1 MAGVGNFKPI
11 IKVLTSKIQSSK
23 LNNPAVSQVIKPTS
37 FASDVFVQNKKQITT
52 DEVRKFFPDDKIGGG
67 YFRKEM
73 YKVKLDLLL
82 SSILHPSSFKIWLHS
97 VDLSNPLKE
106 FDYKQITDFMNMYN
120 GKFAD
125 VWKSEK
131 DGMRNIEKLALF
143 VRSLHHLEN
152 SKQVGGKINKLEF
165 FKNLKEEDWTICMDG
180 IVNRPKEVIRA
191 LMRYKYSSDKIN
203 KAVLLRDGSTATN
216 NFIQTIENFLNKQ
229 VIKNDIKTYRGEKD
243 FRIFGNTR
251 LSDGRTLKDAIEDAT
266 AKIEN
271 GEWGEEKAN
280 NFAANIL
287 SGTKIKQNRFMST
300 AIIEEDT
307 EK

>member
-1 MAGVGNFKPI
+1 M
-11 IKVLTSKIQSSK
+11 
-23 LNNPAVSQVIKPTS
+23 
-37 FASDVFVQNKKQITT
+37 
-52 DEVRKFFPDDKIGGG
+52 
-67 YFRKEM
+67 
-73 YKVKLDLLL
+73 VKRDLLL
-82 SSILHPSSFKIWLHS
+82 SSILHPSNFKIWLHS

-152 SKQVGGKINKLEF
+152 PKQIAGKINKLEF
-165 FKNLKEEDWTICMDG
+165 FKNLQEEYWTTCMDG
-180 IVNRPKEVIRA
+180 IVNRPKEVIPA
-191 LMRYKYSSDKIN
+191 LMQYKYDSIDIN
-203 KAVLLRDGSTATN
+203 NAVLEKSKFSIIN
-216 NFIQTIENFLNKQ
+216 NFVQAIKDFLNKQ

-251 LSDGRTLKDAIEDAT
+251 LSDARTLKDAIEDAT
-266 AKIEN
+266 VKIEN
-271 GEWGEEKAN
+271 GELGEKEIEK
-280 NFAANIL
+280 FKKEIL
-287 SGTKIKQNRFMST
+287 LKNTALQNRFMST

-307 EK
+307 EKYAKKVLWYLDIPKGTKASFIEGYNVERDSESEILVQAGARLLINDAIYDFKKHRWKIQAEVSTALEKSDK